1 MWPLPR
7 DVSDHCPLVLK
18 GDITD
23 WGPKPFRFKN
33 HWMENRKFKGVVEE
47 AWRKYGRSGWMS
59 LVLKG
64 KLKGLKGDIREWNKV
79 EYGNVEMRLTLLRE
93 EIEELDRKCED
104 SLLTTQEVEVRKLN
118 FEELWR
124 LWKSKRP

>member
-1 MWPLPR
+1 
-7 DVSDHCPLVLK
+7 
-18 GDITD
+18 
-23 WGPKPFRFKN
+23 
-33 HWMENRKFKGVVEE
+33 
-47 AWRKYGRSGWMS
+47 MS